1 MSRTRHYFSGT
12 ETPRR
17 EVFATIVQ
25 TDASTILTGRIRVE
39 IPHGSLDH
47 QYITAHTAH
56 KDLEKAMSVVL
67 QESLRIPIDTAPPNY
82 EGRSS
87 APSQSV

>member
-25 TDASTILTGRIRVE
+25 TDASTILTARIRVE
-39 IPHGSLDH
+39 IPHGSLDY

-56 KDLEKAMSVVL
+56 KDLEKAISVVL
-67 QESLRIPIDTAPPNY
+67 QESLRVLIDPTATNY

-87 APSQSV
+87 APSQGV

>member
-1 MSRTRHYFSGT
+1 MSWIRHYFSGT
-12 ETPRR
+12 ETPSR
-17 EVFATIVQ
+17 EVIATIVQ
-25 TDASTILTGRIRVE
+25 TDTSTILTARIRVE
-39 IPHGSLDH
+39 IPHGSLDY

-67 QESLRIPIDTAPPNY
+67 QESFREPIDAAATNY

-87 APSQSV
+87 APDKGV

>member
-1 MSRTRHYFSGT
+1 MSWIRHYFSGT

-47 QYITAHTAH
+47 KYITAHTAH

-67 QESLRIPIDTAPPNY
+67 QESLRIPIDPTATHY

>member
-1 MSRTRHYFSGT
+1 MSWIRHHFSGT
-12 ETPRR
+12 ETPSR

-25 TDASTILTGRIRVE
+25 TDTSTILTARIRVE
-39 IPHGSLDH
+39 IPHGSLDY

-67 QESLRIPIDTAPPNY
+67 QESFRKPIDAAATNY
-82 EGRSS
+82 EGRSR
-87 APSQSV
+87 APDKGV

>member
-1 MSRTRHYFSGT
+1 MSWIRHYFSGT
-12 ETPRR
+12 ETPSR

-25 TDASTILTGRIRVE
+25 TDTSTILTGRIRVE
-39 IPHGSLDH
+39 IPHGSLDY

-67 QESLRIPIDTAPPNY
+67 QESFRKPIDPVATNY
-82 EGRSS
+82 EGRSR
-87 APSQSV
+87 APDKGV